1 MPPKSK
7 APNPSTLKGRKRGP
21 GILTDDQTT
30 STPKLAKK
38 TKVGAGGGRT
48 IETPKAPFAGV
59 YPALS
64 LKDQPEWG
72 GYHGRLIV
80 LLPQQ
85 NRFVVPQ
92 SPGFTIEEPPDK
104 PVEPLIEASRYTKFM
119 VGIATDT
126 VERKVWKKG
135 GTMVQAGQDVYIRIN
150 PDSATKNHDLIST
163 DGSHISSSHVLWITG
178 WESSS
183 ERDDKAKQMIRK
195 FKSEQKSLKEEYDEE
210 MDRWKKHRKAW
221 ELKLVMKVW
230 DEKLAKF
237 PPYVTSREQLGDKI
251 IYIPEEYANGV
262 KPEWKAPNLCDG
274 CMKRLPEYCGTCE
287 KKKEVY
293 DPNRMHYEMSDT
305 DPEEETISEDEGAM
319 VKRQETPP
327 SNRNADHDNDNGSD
341 REEEVIKPEPGDND
355 GISEQ
360 DELVA
365 GGDAEAEFHLG
376 EDEEMV
382 EVGAEKRSKT
392 ANIQRFSY

>member
-21 GILTDDQTT
+21 GILTGDPTT
-30 STPKLAKK
+30 STRKLAKK

-64 LKDQPEWG
+64 LKDQPEWD

-85 NRFVVPQ
+85 NRFVVHQ
-92 SPGFTIEEPPDK
+92 CPGFTIEEPPAK
-104 PVEPLIEASRYTKFM
+104 PVEPLSEASQYTKFM
-119 VGIATDT
+119 VGIVTDT
-126 VERKVWKKG
+126 AERKVSKKG
-135 GTMVQAGQDVYIRIN
+135 GTMVQAGQNVYIRIN

-195 FKSEQKSLKEEYDEE
+195 FKSEQKSLREEYDEE
-210 MDRWKKHRKAW
+210 MDRKAW

-230 DEKLAKF
+230 GEKPAKF

-251 IYIPEEYANGV
+251 IKIPKEYANDV
-262 KPEWKAPNLCDG
+262 KPEWKAPKFCAG
-274 CMKRLPEYCGTCE
+274 CMKGLPEYCRTC
-287 KKKEVY
+287 KQKKEVY
-293 DPNRMHYEMSDT
+293 GANRTYYEMSDT
-305 DPEEETISEDEGAM
+305 DPEKETRAEDEGAM
-319 VKRQETPP
+319 AKRQMTPP
-327 SNRNADHDNDNGSD
+327 RNRNADHDNGNGSD
-341 REEEVIKPEPGDND
+341 SEEVVSREEEVIEPGT
-355 GISEQ
+355 GRQ
-360 DELVA
+360 RRKLRA
-365 GGDAEAEFHLG
+365 GRNCGW
-376 EDEEMV
+376 
-382 EVGAEKRSKT
+382 R
-392 ANIQRFSY
+392 RP